1 MIDYD
6 LTERAVQDIASARDW
21 YDRRRIDL
29 GNKFLDTVLASIA
42 AARERPTSGPE
53 VRRGVRAVLCRRFPY
68 RVYFEVK
75 PDRIIV
81 LAVYHTA
88 RDPHKWDDPQRD

>member
-6 LTERAVQDIASARDW
+6 LTERAVQDIAFARDW

-29 GNKFLDTVLASIA
+29 GNKFLDAVLTAIA
-42 AARERPTSGPE
+42 AARERPMSCPE
-53 VRRGVRAVLCRRFPY
+53 VRRGVRAIRCRRFPY

-75 PDRIIV
+75 ADRIVV

-88 RDPHKWDDPQRD
+88 RDPKRWDDSSRT